1 MWHAAWMTRS
11 AWEDLAETITAAPYP
26 VQALPAD
33 SRRSQGC
40 LAALGITTRSWLG
53 AVVAHTG
60 GVLVDHGW
68 LRVLGSGAQP
78 LPDVLSFADPAMGGL
93 VVALDVLGGQFAWV
107 PSKPGKRP
115 TIHYFGPDLLEWQDL
130 EQGYADWLFNVLRGS
145 LTSFYE
151 TLRWP
156 QWEAEV
162 AGLGLDQGI
171 YAYPPPWSVQGKDL
185 STSTRKPVPMGELVA
200 FHHDTAKWINT
211 GTEGK

>member
-1 MWHAAWMTRS
+1 MPMPAETRETARLRCVSNQPVTQAIIGAKIAAVAAPTIRPKTIWNWMREVVWL
-11 AWEDLAETITAAPYP
+11 AKAMLAESIT
-26 VQALPAD
+26 
-33 SRRSQGC
+33 
-40 LAALGITTRSWLG
+40 
-53 AVVAHTG
+53 
-60 GVLVDHGW
+60 
-68 LRVLGSGAQP
+68 
-78 LPDVLSFADPAMGGL
+78 DPAMGGL

-107 PSKPGKRP
+107 PAKPGKRP

-130 EQGYADWLFNVLRGS
+130 EQGYADWLYNVLKGS
-145 LTSFYE
+145 LASFYE

-156 QWEAEV
+156 EWEAE
-162 AGLGLDQGI
+162 AQGLGLDQGI

>member
-1 MWHAAWMTRS
+1 MTKS
-11 AWEDLAETITAAPYP
+11 AWEDLAETIAAAPYP
-26 VQALPAD
+26 SQALPID
-33 SRRSQGC
+33 PSRAQGC
-40 LAALGITTRSWLG
+40 LATLGITTRSWLG
-53 AVVAHTG
+53 AVVANAG
-60 GVLVDHGW
+60 GLLVDHGW
-68 LRVLGSGAQP
+68 LRVLGSGAQG
-78 LPDVLSFADPAMGGL
+78 LPDVLSYADPAMGGL

-107 PSKPGKRP
+107 PAKPGKRP

-130 EQGYADWLFNVLRGS
+130 EQGYADWLYHVLNGS

-156 QWEAEV
+156 EWEAEV

-185 STSTRKPVPMGELVA
+185 SNSTRKPVPMGELVA
-200 FHHDTAKWINT
+200 FHHDTAKWINS